1 MALIIIGLILC
12 VIATLVVVYTNRKLI
27 EANLIHTKAMDKM
40 KQATIVHEHA
50 ISKLSAD
57 FKDLKDEASII
68 RFLLLTL
75 LKEHYIDEENYEQAS
90 IVQGVLQDMAKKI

>member
-27 EANLIHTKAMDKM
+27 EANRKNAYALDNIIRENLI
-40 KQATIVHEHA
+40 HEHA
-50 ISKLSAD
+50 IAQLSVEL
-57 FKDLKDEASII
+57 KDLKDEASII

-90 IVQGVLQDMAKKI
+90 IVQGVLQDMDKKI